1 MNVDY
6 CIFVTV
12 LTSLIHFVPILFAVI
27 LDTILFG
34 KLIIHNVQ

>member
-1 MNVDY
+1 MDY
-6 CIFVTV
+6 CIFLTA
-12 LTSLIHFVPILFAVI
+12 LTSLIHFAPILFAVI